1 MAVYSYNDF
10 RKVLRKL
17 GFQKISS
24 KKHEVWYLY
33 TETADFKVAVSHK
46 RGEDIPRWLFYEML
60 KQAGIESEEEFVRI
74 LRGKRRR

>member
-17 GFQKISS
+17 GFQRIRS
-24 KKHEVWYLY
+24 KKHEIWYRH
-33 TETADFKVAVSHK
+33 TETADFKVGVSHK
-46 RGEDIPRWLFYEML
+46 RGEDIPRWLFHKML

>member
-17 GFQKISS
+17 GFQRVRSR
-24 KKHEVWYLY
+24 KHEIWYRY

-46 RGEDIPRWLFYEML
+46 RGQDILRWLFHEML
-60 KQAGIESEEEFVRI
+60 RQAGIESEEEFVRI
-74 LRGKRRR
+74 LRGKR